1 MSESVT
7 VEVPQ
12 ESETET
18 PDVVDSGDTIVVA
31 SGESSEVA
39 REVGEH
45 DAEIEQLK
53 AENQELRSRLE
64 TLEIVTP
71 TLSEVVEVAEEVAAE
86 VAAPVAEEVSEAT
99 VEEVAEEVA
108 AEAEANDS
116 EPGGTHWL
124 FRSKSEWRNR
134 R

>member
-7 VEVPQ
+7 VEIPT
-12 ESETET
+12 ETETET
-18 PDVVDSGDTIVVA
+18 PEVVDSGDTIVVA
-31 SGESSEVA
+31 GGESSEVA

-53 AENQELRSRLE
+53 AENAELRSRLD
-64 TLEIVTP
+64 TLEVVTP
-71 TLSEVVEVAEEVAAE
+71 TLSEVVDVAESVAAE
-86 VAAPVAEEVSEAT
+86 VAAPVAEEVSEET

-108 AEAEANDS
+108 AEAERSDS

-124 FRSKSEWRNR
+124 FRSRSEWRNR